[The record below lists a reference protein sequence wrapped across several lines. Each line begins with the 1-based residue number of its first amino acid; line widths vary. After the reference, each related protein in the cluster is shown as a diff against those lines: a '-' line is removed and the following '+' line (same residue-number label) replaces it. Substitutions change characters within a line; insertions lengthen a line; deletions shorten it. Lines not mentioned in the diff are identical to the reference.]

1 MLRLRRK
8 REREAVKL
16 ARVLV
21 SLDRAAVDR
30 RGWRAPPAS
39 RPASLSR
46 V

>member
-1 MLRLRRK
+1 MLQLRRK

-21 SLDRAAVDR
+21 TLDRAAAER
-30 RGWRAPPAS
+30 RGWRAPPTA
-39 RPASLSR
+39 RNASLGR

>member
-21 SLDRAAVDR
+21 TLDRAAVER

-39 RPASLSR
+39 RPASLGR